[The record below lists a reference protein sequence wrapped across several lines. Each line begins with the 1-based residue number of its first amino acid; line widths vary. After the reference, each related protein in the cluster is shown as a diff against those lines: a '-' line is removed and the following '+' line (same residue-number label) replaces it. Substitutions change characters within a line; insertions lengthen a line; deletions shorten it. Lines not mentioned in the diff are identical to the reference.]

1 MDWNYPV
8 KDFFKLSIEKRE
20 EYLIGLAKFFYEKH
34 VITDTQEMF
43 DVTMNDLI
51 YRFLR
56 EESYAKRHEDYER
69 AEIYYKLGRLFM
81 EIQEEKTI

>member
-1 MDWNYPV
+1 MDWDYPV

-20 EYLIGLAKFFYEKH
+20 EYLLGLAKFFYDKH
-34 VITDTQEMF
+34 VVTDSRELF

-51 YRFLR
+51 FTFIR
-56 EESYAKRHEDYER
+56 EENMAKKYEDYER

-81 EIQEEKTI
+81 EIQEEKQI